1 MGVLRT
7 TRRVYGTPWSKLS
20 GVELSLEVLLKVGK
34 IIAEEIA
41 NEARKDYMR
50 KGRTPRGEP
59 MGLPNTKRFF
69 DSFSVEISGERTI
82 LIKTSWPWIERHM
95 EGRDAFKMWWLT
107 QSRGVYKVPMIQ
119 DDGRVLIVSTPAT
132 LADAW
137 IHPGA
142 LKFNFVSRG
151 VQKGRIK
158 AATVIAEEFL
168 KMLLAGD
175 PLK

>member
-1 MGVLRT
+1 MGDIRT
-7 TRRVYGTPWSKLS
+7 ARRVYGTPWSKLS
-20 GVELSLEVLLKVGK
+20 GVELSRDILQKVGK

-59 MGLPNTKRFF
+59 MSLPNTKRFF
-69 DSFSVEISGERTI
+69 DSFDVEISGERTI
-82 LIKTSWPWIERHM
+82 LITTTWPWIERHM
-95 EGRDAFKMWWLT
+95 EGRDPFKMWWLT
-107 QSRGVYKVPMIQ
+107 QARGIYKVPMIQ

-142 LKFNFVSRG
+142 LKFNFVNRG
-151 VQKGRIK
+151 VKKGRIRAVK
-158 AATVIAEEFL
+158 EITQELL